1 VVDGRFELPPMANT
15 HYAAFIDPS
24 GGSSDSVT
32 LAVVH
37 REGQRG
43 IVDAVREARQPFS
56 EAVVAEFATLL
67 KTYRIRRV
75 LGDRFAGLWPRERFQ
90 VHGIEYD
97 ASARPKSDLYRDL
110 LPIVNGARCE
120 LLDHPKLVAQL
131 CALERR
137 VARGGRD
144 SIDHPPGQHDDIANA
159 IAGCLTN
166 LIVIEA
172 PRPTFGVQSPT
183 APPSALGTWGC
194 TGGVDGARYDDTPAA
209 FWRMIGD
216 LNQQQEGQKS

>member
-110 LPIVNGARCE
+110 LPIVNGAGASCLIIPSWSRSFARW
-120 LLDHPKLVAQL
+120 KGGSRAAVAT
-131 CALERR
+131 A
-137 VARGGRD
+137 
-144 SIDHPPGQHDDIANA
+144 SIIRQVS
-159 IAGCLTN
+159 T
-166 LIVIEA
+166 
-172 PRPTFGVQSPT
+172 TTSPT
-183 APPSALGTWGC
+183 QLQD
-194 TGGVDGARYDDTPAA
+194 V
-209 FWRMIGD
+209 
-216 LNQQQEGQKS
+216 